1 MKEKDLKVS
10 LLYDFYSSLLSEK
23 KRQVFEMY
31 YFDDLSLAEIS
42 EHTGSTRQGVR
53 ELIVRTSDELY
64 SYEAALGLMKKD
76 EDEKT
81 RQKEI
86 IEIAR
91 KIEKVFPLEAEML
104 TEIYKER
111 GE

>member
-23 KRQVFEMY
+23 KRHVFEMY
-31 YFDDLSLAEIS
+31 YFDDLSLAAIS

-64 SYEAALGLMKKD
+64 SYESALGLMKKD
-76 EDEKT
+76 EEQ
-81 RQKEI
+81 RQRSKKLL
-86 IEIAR
+86 EIAE
-91 KIEKVFPLEAEML
+91 KIEKEFPAEAQML
-104 TEIYKER
+104 SEFCKQK